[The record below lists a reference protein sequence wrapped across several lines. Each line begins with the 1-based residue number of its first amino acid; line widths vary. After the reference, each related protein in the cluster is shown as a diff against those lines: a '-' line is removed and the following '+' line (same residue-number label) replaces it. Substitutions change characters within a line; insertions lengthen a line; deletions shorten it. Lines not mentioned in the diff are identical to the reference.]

1 MQGEKMAA
9 FPNFF
14 GGWGWGVVRNG
25 ELFQTESSMDKVAQ
39 FKARW
44 VAQALATGQQ
54 PPQPLVLPKK
64 SWKNRRGWPSSDRG
78 QERQASVPP
87 TAAPAPLRET
97 AGETLGPWH
106 LPWQGLSFLPVKTGC
121 SGV

>member
-1 MQGEKMAA
+1 MQGKKMAA
-9 FPNFF
+9 FPNCFF
-14 GGWGWGVVRNG
+14 WGRGGVVRNG

-44 VAQALATGQQ
+44 AAQALATGQQ
-54 PPQPLVLPKK
+54 PPQPLVLSEK
-64 SWKNRRGWPSSDRG
+64 SWKNRRGWPSGDRG

-87 TAAPAPLRET
+87 TAAPAPLGET
-97 AGETLGPWH
+97 AGGTLGPWR
-106 LPWQGLSFLPVKTGC
+106 LPWQGLSFPPVKTGC